1 MTTIT
6 VNNEQVNI
14 FTNETKEQFIEKA
27 NNLAKHYEAL
37 KEFYAK
43 VFRPVVHQFH
53 GKQANTRFVLA
64 LQQGAMDVDEN
75 ILVGNISN
83 YEDGHSSLTISTTYA
98 GEGYHWLL
106 LSIEQKHFGTED
118 RSINSAATLRRNKPI
133 YQDSKEQELQDM
145 ADGCRDSIEH
155 YDEYMEQV
163 ADLKQRID
171 KYNKVASCFHQ
182 HIMRDTLTT
191 Y

>member
-14 FTNETKEQFIEKA
+14 FTNETKEEFIKKA
-27 NNLAKHYEAL
+27 KNLAKHYEVL
-37 KEFYAK
+37 KDFYAK
-43 VFRPVVHQFH
+43 VFRPVVHQYH
-53 GKQANTRFVLA
+53 GKPANNRFVLA
-64 LQQGAMDVDEN
+64 LQQGAMEIDEN
-75 ILVGNISN
+75 IMVGSVSN
-83 YEDGHSSLTISTTYA
+83 YDDGHSSIRIETTYA
-98 GEGYHWLL
+98 GSGSSWLL
-106 LSIEQKHFGTED
+106 LGIEQKHFGTEE
-118 RSINSAATLRRNKPI
+118 RSINAAATLRYNKPWRA
-133 YQDSKEQELQDM
+133 DSKEQELQDM

-171 KYNKVASCFHQ
+171 KYNQVSFCFHQ